1 MGLGCLQPPE
11 KLSTLHFDNYSK
23 RKQHEIERNLVRI
36 VIYFCS
42 FFRCARL
49 LRENA
54 QRSQKFSPTET
65 TK

>member
-11 KLSTLHFDNYSK
+11 KLSTLQFDNYSK
-23 RKQHEIERNLVRI
+23 KNHEIERNLVRV
-36 VIYFCS
+36 VIYTCS